1 MNDFIVQAVT
11 NIAVRHQQWQGW
23 PTTVSD
29 DTALAMTGIPFE
41 HDFVLRSSEA
51 TASNSIKTPT
61 PTPTTITNN
70 QTQQTQAESSNS
82 RANSGRNTELIEVDS
97 DSSIDEFEDASDFNG
112 DDDIFT
118 AQASNRRIKHLSTFN

>member
-1 MNDFIVQAVT
+1 MT

-70 QTQQTQAESSNS
+70 QTQAESSNS
-82 RANSGRNTELIEVDS
+82 RANSGRSTELIEVDS

-112 DDDIFT
+112 DDEIFT
-118 AQASNRRIKHLSTFN
+118 AQASNRRIKHLSKFN